1 MWANIEEWQLC
12 QLVRLAA
19 SDPERV
25 EAMLNTLWRSYPSLL
40 GDLAIMAVD
49 KEQVSVDECSDMLG
63 IRPEMVEERL
73 KKLRRQASPVA
84 MAVVQDDSQ
93 NHVARLADYG
103 IAVWEVVR
111 EFRKL
116 GSVERL
122 IETFPAVP
130 EGQLA
135 AALRYAQSNPA
146 EIESLIENYESMLAR
161 RREEYPFAS

>member
-25 EAMLNTLWRSYPSLL
+25 EAMLNTLWRSYPGLL

-49 KEQVSVDECSDMLG
+49 KDQISAGDCAEMLG
-63 IRPEMVEERL
+63 ISPEMVEARI
-73 KKLRRQASPVA
+73 KKLRRQASPIA
-84 MAVVQDDSQ
+84 MAVVQDDSH

-111 EFRKL
+111 EYRKL

-122 IETFPAVP
+122 IEAFPAVP

-135 AALRYAQSNPA
+135 AALRYAQANPA
-146 EIESLIENYESMLAR
+146 EIETLIENYESMLAR